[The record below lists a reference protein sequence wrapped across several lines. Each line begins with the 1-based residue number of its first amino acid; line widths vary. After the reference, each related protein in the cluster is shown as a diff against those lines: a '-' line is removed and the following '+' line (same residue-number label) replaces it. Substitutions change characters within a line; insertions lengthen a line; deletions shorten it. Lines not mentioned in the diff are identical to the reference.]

1 MSDLQKK
8 YNDFIKEIT
17 TNNVDYNF
25 LYNLNHNIEFKF
37 RDLYKSYIYDE
48 IKKKYP
54 EVRIIHFNS
63 VNEYTNNKFDIV
75 IPINDDLVRFY
86 TFSVMRIDSQIE
98 CLNTI
103 TIDRNIYELYTT
115 NFIMYEDL
123 KKYVVSESTLSS
135 SNNVELLL
143 KKIDKDLKSVKK
155 LNNITHRLVITT
167 YSNHSIISAYY
178 GSYYYKIMELYDLK
192 GNLLYKCA
200 NNKIN
205 RHLNI
210 LVIKY
215 DKYINPLY
223 KNEYEKL
230 KNLDIVKSYLNV
242 LKKFN
247 LKKENVIIDNLIN

>member
-1 MSDLQKK
+1 MSDLQEK

-17 TNNVDYNF
+17 TDNVDYNF

-54 EVRIIHFNS
+54 EANIIHFNS
-63 VNEYTNNKFDIV
+63 DNEYTNNKFDIV

-98 CLNTI
+98 CLKTI
-103 TIDRNIYELYTT
+103 SIDRNIYELYTT
-115 NFIMYEDL
+115 NFITYEDL
-123 KKYVVSESTLSS
+123 KKYVVSESSITT

-143 KKIDKDLKSVKK
+143 KKIDKDLTSAKK
-155 LNNITHRLVITT
+155 LNDITHRLVITT
-167 YSNHSIISAYY
+167 YSNHSVISAYY

-192 GNLLYKCA
+192 GNLLYKCT

-210 LVIKY
+210 LAIKY
-215 DKYINPLY
+215 DKYNNPLY
-223 KNEYEKL
+223 KNEYEEL
-230 KNLDIVKSYLNV
+230 KDLEIVKSYVQV

-247 LKKENVIIDNLIN
+247 LKKENVVIDNKTK